1 MDIDTIR
8 EVYRSGRVVLINKPL
23 HWTSFDV
30 VNKIRWHL
38 TRALEIKKIKVGHAG
53 TLDPLAGGLLI
64 VCIGKATKM
73 IEFIQDA
80 PKTYMAG
87 IDLGATTPSYDLET
101 EIDQEY
107 PVDHITEQLVENVL
121 NEFKGSQMQMP
132 PVFSAKK
139 VNGKPAYEYAR
150 KNIDVALK
158 AKNVFFHEIDLQ
170 YFEPKH
176 INVRIKCSK
185 GTYIR
190 SFAHD
195 LGKKLNSGAYLQ
207 ELTRTAIG
215 QFSLDDAWSL
225 DQYINKIN
233 RLNKYKVGEL

>member
-1 MDIDTIR
+1 MELETIR
-8 EVYRSGRVVLINKPL
+8 EIYRSGRVVLINKPL
-23 HWTSFDV
+23 QWTSFDV

-38 TRALEIKKIKVGHAG
+38 SRALQIKKIKVGHAG
-53 TLDPLAGGLLI
+53 TLDPLADGLLI
-64 VCIGKATKM
+64 VCIGRATKM
-73 IEFIQDA
+73 IEAIQDA
-80 PKTYMAG
+80 PKAYLAH

-101 EIDQEY
+101 EIDREF
-107 PVDHITEQLVENVL
+107 PVDHITENLVLKTLKDFEG
-121 NEFKGSQMQMP
+121 EQMQMP

-139 VNGKPAYEYAR
+139 INGKPAYEYAR

-158 AKNVFFHEIDLQ
+158 SKKVFFHEIDLQ

-176 INVRIKCSK
+176 LDVRINCSK

-195 LGKKLNSGAYLQ
+195 LGQKLNSGAYLQ
-207 ELTRTAIG
+207 GLTRTAIG
-215 QFSLDDAWSL
+215 QFKLKDAWSL
-225 DQYINKIN
+225 DQYISKIN